1 MYNCPVYLVS
11 LMAGRRLS
19 ILKSLCKSTNCS
31 LNPMSFRSYSS
42 YAKFANYA
50 DPVHVRPSYAFV
62 NRSYHTK
69 ETQSH
74 KTFANTQ
81 FRALGSES
89 RVNTQCYR
97 AKPISALSPTLSYSP
112 SRCAFSPVLISPI
125 LGCRS
130 YSSFFGSN
138 TDKDGQPGV
147 PAASS
152 GSEVDV
158 GNSGVVGSDL
168 VDKVKDFVQ
177 SAADAATYTGQK
189 VKEASGEL
197 SPYVQQLLDTYPH
210 LRNVVAPVGYTLAGT
225 LFAWLVMPRLFRRF
239 HEYANQG
246 RTALLSG
253 SLSEKQVPYEKSFW
267 GALEDPVRYLVT
279 FMAFSQIGT
288 MVAPTAIASQYLA
301 PAWRGAVILSF
312 VWFLYR
318 WKTNVFTRALANQS
332 LPSSLDREKLLAL
345 DKISSVGLFVIG
357 IMALAEA
364 CGVAV
369 QSIMTVGGIG
379 GVATAFA
386 ARDVLGNVLSGLSMQ
401 FTKPFS
407 LGDTIKAGS
416 IEGQV
421 VEMGL
426 TTTSLLNAEKFP
438 VIVPNSLFSS
448 QVIVNK
454 SRAQWRG
461 IVTKIPLQI
470 NDDLD
475 KVPQISD
482 DIKCMLRS
490 HPKVF
495 LGKEVPYCFLSRLE
509 SSFGELTLGCNLKH
523 MSKDELFSTEEDILL
538 RSVKIIKEHGAKLG
552 STYGDMTTQ

>member
-1 MYNCPVYLVS
+1 
-11 LMAGRRLS
+11 MAGRRLL
-19 ILKSLCKSTNCS
+19 ILKSLCKSSNT
-31 LNPMSFRSYSS
+31 MSCQSYSS
-42 YAKFANYA
+42 YGKCVNYA
-50 DPVHVRPSYAFV
+50 DPVLVRPSYAFV
-62 NRSYHTK
+62 SRGYHTK
-69 ETQSH
+69 ETQSS
-74 KTFANTQ
+74 KDFANTQ
-81 FRALGSES
+81 FGAMGSGS
-89 RVNTQCYR
+89 LVNARSYR
-97 AKPISALSPTLSYSP
+97 TKPISAFSSTLSSSH
-112 SRCAFSPVLISPI
+112 SRFAFAPVSVSPVLD
-125 LGCRS
+125 CRS
-130 YSSFFGSN
+130 YSSLFGSN
-138 TDKDGQPGV
+138 ADKGGQPGV

-152 GSEVDV
+152 GGEVDV
-158 GNSGVVGSDL
+158 GNSAVGGSDL
-168 VDKVKDFVQ
+168 VDKVKEFVQ
-177 SAADAATYTGQK
+177 NAVDAATYTGQK
-189 VKEASGEL
+189 AKEASGEM

-225 LFAWLVMPRLFRRF
+225 VFAWVVMPRLFRRF
-239 HEYANQG
+239 HKYANQG
-246 RTALLSG
+246 RNALLSQ
-253 SLSEKQVPYEKSFW
+253 SPSEEQVPYEKSFW
-267 GALEDPVRYLVT
+267 GALEDPVRYLFT

-288 MVAPTAIASQYLA
+288 MVAPTAIAAQYLA
-301 PAWRGAVILSF
+301 PAWSGAVILSF

-318 WKTNVFTRALANQS
+318 WKTNVFTRALANKS
-332 LPSSLDREKLLAL
+332 LPSSLDRERLLAL
-345 DKISSVGLFVIG
+345 DKISSVGLFMIG

-407 LGDTIKAGS
+407 LGDTIKAGT

-461 IVTKIPLQI
+461 MVTRIPLQI
-470 NDDLD
+470 NDELD
-475 KVPQISD
+475 KVPQISV
-482 DIKCMLRS
+482 DIKNMLRS

-509 SSFGELTLGCNLKH
+509 STFGELTLGCNLKH
-523 MSKDELFSTEEDILL
+523 MSKDELVSTEEDILL
-538 RSVKIIKEHGAKLG
+538 RSVKIIKGHGAKLG
-552 STYGDMTTQ
+552 STYI